1 MADGDASGRIDADT
15 DGTDETDGTDGT
27 DDAETDADTTRRVRG
42 GDPDAFGSPY
52 RLLSG
57 SVGPRPIAWVSSRG
71 SAGENLAPY
80 SFFTVAAVDP
90 PVLLFAPVATR
101 AAPKDSLANA
111 LETEAFAIN
120 VVTHDLVT
128 AMNETA
134 ATLPRGE
141 SEFDRA
147 GVTPVECDRIDAPR
161 VAEVA
166 VSFEC
171 TLYDTVDVG
180 GSTLVLGEVVYA
192 HVDEAVTTDGKLDV
206 RKLDVVGRLAGNWYA
221 ETGDRFEIERPP

>member
-1 MADGDASGRIDADT
+1 MADDDADGRIDDAH
-15 DGTDETDGTDGT
+15 GVAAEPS
-27 DDAETDADTTRRVRG
+27 DDADRRVRG
-42 GDPDAFGSPY
+42 GEPDAFGSPY

-57 SVGPRPIAWVSSRG
+57 SVVPRPIAWVSSRG

-101 AAPKDSLANA
+101 DVPKDSLANA

-120 VVTHDLVT
+120 VVTRDLVA

-134 ATLPRGE
+134 ATLPPEE

-147 GVTPVECDRIDAPR
+147 GITPVECDRIDAPR
-161 VAEVA
+161 VGEAA

-171 TLYDTVDVG
+171 TLHDTVSVG

-192 HVDEAVTTDGKLDV
+192 HVDEAITTDGKLDV
-206 RKLDVVGRLAGNWYA
+206 RKLDAVGRLAGDWYA
-221 ETGDRFEIERPP
+221 ETGDRFELERPR

>member
-1 MADGDASGRIDADT
+1 MADDTDRGADEPRTRSDGPGDADT
-15 DGTDETDGTDGT
+15 
-27 DDAETDADTTRRVRG
+27 ARSVRG
-42 GDPDAFGSPY
+42 GEPDAFGSPY

-57 SVGPRPIAWVSSRG
+57 SVVPRPIAWVSSRG
-71 SAGENLAPY
+71 PAGENLAPY
-80 SFFTVAAVDP
+80 SFFTVAAIDP
-90 PVLLFAPVATR
+90 PILLFAPAATR
-101 AAPKDSLANA
+101 EVPKDSLANA

-120 VVTHDLVT
+120 VVTRDLVA

-134 ATLPRGE
+134 ATLPPGE

-147 GVTPVECDRIDAPR
+147 GITPVECDRIDAPR
-161 VAEVA
+161 VGEAA

-171 TLYDTVDVG
+171 ALHDTVSVG

-192 HVDEAVTTDGKLDV
+192 HVDEAITTDGKLDV

-221 ETGDRFEIERPP
+221 ETGDRFELERPP